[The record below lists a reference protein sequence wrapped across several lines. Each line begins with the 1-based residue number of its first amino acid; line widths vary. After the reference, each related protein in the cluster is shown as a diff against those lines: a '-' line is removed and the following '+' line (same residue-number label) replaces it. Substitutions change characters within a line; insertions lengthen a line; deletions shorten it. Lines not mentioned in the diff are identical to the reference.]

1 MKEGESV
8 KVKATKR
15 YVDKFT
21 KKIIE
26 SGTVLNNVSEERAK
40 ELAAEG
46 AVEIIEE
53 KSNKSVKERAGDET

>member
-1 MKEGESV
+1 M

>member
-1 MKEGESV
+1 M

-21 KKIIE
+21 KKIVE

-40 ELAAEG
+40 KLVAES

-53 KSNKSVKERAGDET
+53 KAESKKPAEKQEG

>member
-1 MKEGESV
+1 M

-40 ELAAEG
+40 ELVAESAA
-46 AVEIIEE
+46 EIIEE
-53 KSNKSVKERAGDET
+53 KANKSIKERAGDET